1 MTYYLQHSEW
11 MSLLSAPEGM
21 NLDML
26 NNLSNRL
33 DALLKPMLSAHSKDN
48 IVIDLGAGTGV
59 LGLFALSQGA
69 TFVYF
74 VERDPQMF
82 HILSNVLPNKLP
94 PGKFKLI
101 NKDIED
107 LTIDD
112 FDCGTPDV
120 VVSEF
125 YGPQLFDE
133 GYVNYTKHLRSFLPD
148 CYFIP
153 ETFEVEFYLGDIDYS
168 QPIWP
173 EDSELIDHF
182 KFMYKEKGFVRH
194 MELANGEYMGSI
206 LFDANKQ
213 TFDNA
218 VEFVYDK
225 NVEQLLVGKAIIKHK
240 ELTQYYTTLGWLMT
254 ADDCDRKFRIY
265 YDIPSYFNPR
275 KIDITNAEQK

>member
-1 MTYYLQHSEW
+1 MTYYLEHSDW
-11 MSLLSAPEGM
+11 MNSVHVPEGM

-26 NNLSNRL
+26 NNLPNRL
-33 DALLKPMLSAHSKDN
+33 EQLLKPALQKHSKDN

-59 LGLFALSQGA
+59 LGLFALEFGA
-69 TFVYF
+69 KFVYF

-82 HILSNVLPNKLP
+82 HILTNVLSKKLP
-94 PGKFKLI
+94 ADKFKLI
-101 NKDIED
+101 NKDIEE
-107 LTIDD
+107 LSIDD

-125 YGPQLFDE
+125 YGPRLFDE

-153 ETFEVEFYLGDIDYS
+153 ETFEVEFYLVDIDYS

-173 EDSELIDHF
+173 EDSELVDHF
-182 KFMYKEKGFVRH
+182 KFMYREKGFARH
-194 MELANGEYMGSI
+194 MEFEGGEYVGSI

-225 NVEQLLVGKAIIKHK
+225 DTEKLLVGRAIVKHV
-240 ELTQYYTTLGWLMT
+240 ELVQRYTVLGWLMT
-254 ADDCDRKFRIY
+254 ADDCARKFRIY

-275 KIDITNAEQK
+275 KIDITDV

>member
-1 MTYYLQHSEW
+1 MTYYLEHSDW
-11 MSLLSAPEGM
+11 MNSVHVPEGM

-33 DALLKPMLSAHSKDN
+33 EALLKPALARHSNDKV
-48 IVIDLGAGTGV
+48 VIDLGAGTGV

-69 TFVYF
+69 KFVYF

-82 HILSNVLPNKLP
+82 HILTNVLSKKLP
-94 PGKFKLI
+94 TDKFKLI
-101 NKDIED
+101 NKDIEE
-107 LTIDD
+107 LSIED

-120 VVSEF
+120 VISEF
-125 YGPQLFDE
+125 YGPRLFDE
-133 GYVNYTKHLRSFLPD
+133 GYVNYTKHLRSFLPA

-153 ETFEVEFYLGDIDYS
+153 ETFEVEFYLGDIDYT

-173 EDSELIDHF
+173 EDSELVDHF
-182 KFMYKEKGFVRH
+182 KFMYQEKGFARH
-194 MELANGEYMGSI
+194 MEFAGGEYVGSV

-218 VEFVYDK
+218 VDFVYDK
-225 NVEQLLVGKAIIKHK
+225 NTEKLLVGRAIVKHE
-240 ELTQYYTTLGWLMT
+240 ELEQYYTTLGWLMT
-254 ADDCDRKFRIY
+254 ADDCNRKFRIY

-275 KIDITNAEQK
+275 KIDITDVE

>member
-94 PGKFKLI
+94 ADKFKLI

>member
-33 DALLKPMLSAHSKDN
+33 DTLLKPMLSAHSKDN

>member
-1 MTYYLQHSEW
+1 MNSVHV
-11 MSLLSAPEGM
+11 PEGM

-33 DALLKPMLSAHSKDN
+33 ETLLKPALARHSNDKV
-48 IVIDLGAGTGV
+48 VIDLGAGTGV
-59 LGLFALSQGA
+59 LGLFALESGA
-69 TFVYF
+69 KFVYF

-82 HILSNVLPNKLP
+82 HILTNVLSKKLLAD
-94 PGKFKLI
+94 KFKLI
-101 NKDIED
+101 NKDIEE
-107 LTIDD
+107 LSIDD

-125 YGPQLFDE
+125 YGPRLFDE

-153 ETFEVEFYLGDIDYS
+153 ETFEVEFYLVDIDYS

-173 EDSELIDHF
+173 EDGELVDHF
-182 KFMYKEKGFVRH
+182 KFMYKEKGFARH
-194 MELANGEYMGSI
+194 MEFEGGEYVGSI

-225 NVEQLLVGKAIIKHK
+225 DTEKLLVGRAIVKHE
-240 ELTQYYTTLGWLMT
+240 ELAQYYTVLGWLMT
-254 ADDCDRKFRIY
+254 ADDYDRKFRIY

-275 KIDITNAEQK
+275 KIDITDV

>member
-1 MTYYLQHSEW
+1 MTYYLEHSDW
-11 MSLLSAPEGM
+11 MNSVHVPEGM

-26 NNLSNRL
+26 NNLPNRL
-33 DALLKPMLSAHSKDN
+33 EQLLKPALQKHSKDN
-48 IVIDLGAGTGV
+48 IIIDLGAGTGV
-59 LGLFALSQGA
+59 LGLFALEFGA
-69 TFVYF
+69 KFVYF

-82 HILSNVLPNKLP
+82 HILTNVLSKKLP
-94 PGKFKLI
+94 ADKFKLI
-101 NKDIED
+101 NKDIEE
-107 LTIDD
+107 LSIED

-125 YGPQLFDE
+125 YGPRLFDE

-153 ETFEVEFYLGDIDYS
+153 ETFEVEFYLVDIDYS

-173 EDSELIDHF
+173 EDSALIDHF
-182 KFMYKEKGFVRH
+182 KFMYKEKGFARH
-194 MELANGEYMGSI
+194 MEFSDGAYMGSV
-206 LFDANKQ
+206 LFNANKQ

-225 NVEQLLVGKAIIKHK
+225 DTEKLLVGRAIVKHVD
-240 ELTQYYTTLGWLMT
+240 LVQHYTVLGWLMT

-275 KIDITNAEQK
+275 KIDITDA

>member
-1 MTYYLQHSEW
+1 MNSVHV
-11 MSLLSAPEGM
+11 PEGM

-26 NNLSNRL
+26 NNLPNRL
-33 DALLKPMLSAHSKDN
+33 EQLLKPALQKHSKDN
-48 IVIDLGAGTGV
+48 IIIDLGAGTGV
-59 LGLFALSQGA
+59 LGLFALEFGA
-69 TFVYF
+69 KFVYF

-82 HILSNVLPNKLP
+82 HILTNVLSKKLP
-94 PGKFKLI
+94 ADKFKLI
-101 NKDIED
+101 NKDIEE
-107 LTIDD
+107 LSIED

-125 YGPQLFDE
+125 YGPRLFDE

-153 ETFEVEFYLGDIDYS
+153 ETFEVEFYLVDIDYS

-173 EDSELIDHF
+173 EDSALIDHF
-182 KFMYKEKGFVRH
+182 KFMYKEKGFARH
-194 MELANGEYMGSI
+194 MEFSDGAYMGSV
-206 LFDANKQ
+206 LFNANKQ

-225 NVEQLLVGKAIIKHK
+225 DTEKLLVGRAIVKHVD
-240 ELTQYYTTLGWLMT
+240 LVQHYTVLGWLMT

-275 KIDITNAEQK
+275 KIDITDA

>member
-33 DALLKPMLSAHSKDN
+33 DTLLKPMLSAHSKDN

-94 PGKFKLI
+94 ADKFKLI

-112 FDCGTPDV
+112 FDCGTPNV

>member
-1 MTYYLQHSEW
+1 MTYYLEHSEW
-11 MSLLSAPEGM
+11 MSSIHVPEGM

-26 NNLSNRL
+26 NGLPDRL
-33 DALLKPMLSAHSKDN
+33 ERLLKPALKRNSQDK
-48 IVIDLGAGTGV
+48 IIIDLGAGTGV
-59 LGLFALSQGA
+59 LGLYALANGA
-69 TFVYF
+69 KFVYF

-82 HILSNVLPNKLP
+82 HILSNVLHKKLP
-94 PGKFKLI
+94 ADKFKLI

-125 YGPQLFDE
+125 YGPRLFDE
-133 GYVNYTKHLRSFLPD
+133 GYVNYTKHLRSFIPD

-153 ETFEVEFYLGDIDYS
+153 ETFEVEFYLGDIDYT

-173 EDSELIDHF
+173 EDVDLVEHF
-182 KFMYKEKGFVRH
+182 KFMYTEKGFARH
-194 MELANGEYMGSI
+194 MEFSGGHYVGSV

-213 TFDNA
+213 TFDNGID
-218 VEFVYDK
+218 FVYDRDD
-225 NVEQLLVGKAIIKHK
+225 EQLLVGRAIVKHE
-240 ELTQYYTTLGWLMT
+240 ELDQYYTTLGWLMT
-254 ADDCDRKFRIY
+254 ANDYNKKFRIY

-275 KIDITNAEQK
+275 KIDITDVE

>member
-1 MTYYLQHSEW
+1 MTYYLEHSDW
-11 MSLLSAPEGM
+11 MNSVHVPEGM

-26 NNLSNRL
+26 NNLPNRL
-33 DALLKPMLSAHSKDN
+33 EQLLKPALQKHSKDN

-59 LGLFALSQGA
+59 LGLFALEFGA
-69 TFVYF
+69 KFVYF

-82 HILSNVLPNKLP
+82 HILTNVLSKKLP
-94 PGKFKLI
+94 ADKFKLI
-101 NKDIED
+101 NKDIEE
-107 LTIDD
+107 LSIDD

-125 YGPQLFDE
+125 YGPRLFDE

-153 ETFEVEFYLGDIDYS
+153 ETFEVEFYLVDIDYS

-173 EDSELIDHF
+173 EDSALVDHF
-182 KFMYKEKGFVRH
+182 KFMYREKGFARH
-194 MELANGEYMGSI
+194 MEFEGGEHVGSI

-225 NVEQLLVGKAIIKHK
+225 DTEKLLVGRAIVKHA
-240 ELTQYYTTLGWLMT
+240 ELVQRYTVLGWLMT
-254 ADDCDRKFRIY
+254 ADDCSRKFRIY

-275 KIDITNAEQK
+275 KIDITDV

>member
-1 MTYYLQHSEW
+1 MTYYLEHSEW
-11 MSLLSAPEGM
+11 MNSVHVPEGM

-26 NNLSNRL
+26 NGLTDRL
-33 DALLKPMLSAHSKDN
+33 ERLLKPALKRNSQDK

-59 LGLFALSQGA
+59 LGLYAIEHGA
-69 TFVYF
+69 KFVYF

-82 HILSNVLPNKLP
+82 HILSNVMSKKLP
-94 PGKFKLI
+94 ADKFKLI
-101 NKDIED
+101 NKDIEE
-107 LTIDD
+107 LSIDD

-125 YGPQLFDE
+125 YGPRLFDE
-133 GYVNYTKHLRSFLPD
+133 GYVNYTKHLRSFLPN

-153 ETFEVEFYLGDIDYS
+153 ETFEVEFYLGTIDYS

-173 EDSELIDHF
+173 EDQQLVEHF
-182 KFMYKEKGFVRH
+182 KFMYAEKGFARH
-194 MELANGEYMGSI
+194 IEFDPDNYLGSI

-213 TFDNA
+213 TFDNM
-218 VEFVYDK
+218 VEFSYDK
-225 NVEQLLVGKAIIKHK
+225 NDEQLLVGKAIVKHD

-254 ADDCDRKFRIY
+254 AEDNGKKFRVY

-275 KIDITNAEQK
+275 KIDITDVQ